1 MCDEKEDRKRDKG
14 WQEKVLI
21 YLFLSE
27 GSFLQETVCGAV
39 LMAGAAKDVAG
50 KVWAIFFPIFAFV
63 VSGYEHCVANMYYI
77 PAGIFAKQNPEY
89 VQTAMEQYGYTT
101 EQLAQL
107 NWKTFFINS
116 SIPVTLGNVIGGM
129 VFMGALLYLVY
140 KREKT
145 K

>member
-39 LMAGAAKDVAG
+39 LMAG

-63 VSGYEHCVANMYYI
+63 VSGYEHCVANMYY
-77 PAGIFAKQNPEY
+77 
-89 VQTAMEQYGYTT
+89 
-101 EQLAQL
+101 
-107 NWKTFFINS
+107 
-116 SIPVTLGNVIGGM
+116 IPVTLGNVIGGM

>member
-63 VSGYEHCVANMYYI
+63 VSGYEHCIANMYYI
-77 PAGIFAKQNPEY
+77 P
-89 VQTAMEQYGYTT
+89 M
-101 EQLAQL
+101 
-107 NWKTFFINS
+107 
-116 SIPVTLGNVIGGM
+116 TLGNVIGGM

-140 KREKT
+140 K
-145 K
+145 